1 MSRKFTDAYGVLWV
15 ERKLPNGEVRQFKAH
30 EDHEDVRLEQK
41 EILEERKAA
50 AKSFWPAVAIN
61 FAVNAIILSV
71 LVFVTQLLLPGVNQA
86 VTAIIIC
93 SAYFLSVFQAVADQI
108 SSRVYRSELHAL
120 TVHDAV
126 LTVQEDVQTLRE
138 RA

>member
-15 ERKLPNGEVRQFKAH
+15 ERKLPNGEVRRFKVN
-30 EDHEDVRLEQK
+30 EDHEDVQLEQK
-41 EILEERKAA
+41 EILEERVTA

-61 FAVNAIILSV
+61 FVLNVIIFSV
-71 LVFVTQLLLPGVNQA
+71 LVFVAQLLLPGVNQG

-93 SAYFLSVFQAVADQI
+93 SAYFLSVFQVVVNQI

-126 LTVQEDVQTLRE
+126 LTVQDSVQRLRE
-138 RA
+138 RT